1 MKTKHFYTFA
11 LIILAF
17 AGMSLMAATT
27 AQDEKV
33 VTVDKMVHD
42 FGTIDKESGPQS
54 ATFVVTNNTD
64 EPVLITS
71 VKASCGCTASEW
83 TKTPIEPG
91 KTGTVTA
98 KYNPAGQ
105 SGPFTKTVTIYTSST
120 PERITVNIK
129 GIVQ

>member
-17 AGMSLMAATT
+17 AGIGLMAATT

-33 VTVDKMVHD
+33 VTVDKTIHD
-42 FGTIDKESGPQS
+42 FGTIAPTDGPQS
-54 ATFVVTNNTD
+54 AVFVVTNNTD
-64 EPVLITS
+64 APVLITS
-71 VKASCGCTASEW
+71 VRASCGCTASEW

-98 KYNPAGQ
+98 KYNPANQ
-105 SGPFTKTVTIYTSST
+105 AGPFTKTVTIETTST
-120 PERITVNIK
+120 PDRIVVRIK
-129 GIVQ
+129 GVVQ